1 MGGGRLTPIS
11 PVFGDEPITYLSLP
25 KPASSPTGSLRG
37 EPRYD
42 SPMDD
47 AEPEM
52 RVLYALA
59 NVERIRILGLIAER
73 GLTTA
78 DIANTLAM
86 DTSAVTEHLT
96 MLGQAGLIVATR
108 DGHERR
114 IQLRAERLAEIQGWC
129 QERLVANSTARSDES
144 IPTGI
149 RQFFQHGRLMSLPAK
164 RSRYLDVLRVLA
176 DDFAPDTDYPE
187 SEVNAILIRRHEDFA
202 TLRRDLVDFG
212 FMTRAHGNY
221 RRTN

>member
-1 MGGGRLTPIS
+1 
-11 PVFGDEPITYLSLP
+11 
-25 KPASSPTGSLRG
+25 
-37 EPRYD
+37 
-42 SPMDD
+42 MDD

-52 RVLYALA
+52 RALLALA
-59 NVERIRILGLIAER
+59 DVERIRILGLIAER

-78 DIANTLAM
+78 EIVSTLVM

-96 MLGQAGLIVATR
+96 MLGQAGLIVASR

-114 IQLRAERLAEIQGWC
+114 IQLRADRLAEIQGWC
-129 QERLVANSTARSDES
+129 QERLVANSAAGFDES
-144 IPTGI
+144 MPTGI

-176 DDFAPDTDYPE
+176 DDFTHDTDYPE
-187 SEVNAILIRRHEDFA
+187 SEVNAILLRRHEDFA

-212 FMTRAHGNY
+212 FMTRANGIY
-221 RRTN
+221 RRTD